1 MQLTFGKYKNKDI
14 YETMDLDPNYCKWL
28 YGLDITKE
36 KSPQLF
42 EILDKRFKDDKDFYM
57 PWGKY
62 KGRSLRWIYENDERY
77 LQWLEDNE
85 IVQNKHKYLF
95 SAIMGLKNNL

>member
-1 MQLTFGKYKNKDI
+1 
-14 YETMDLDPNYCKWL
+14 
-28 YGLDITKE
+28 
-36 KSPQLF
+36 
-42 EILDKRFKDDKDFYM
+42 M

-62 KGRSLRWIYENDERY
+62 KGQSLRWIYENDERY

-95 SAIMGLKNNL
+95 SAIMGLKASHGGDAT

>member
-1 MQLTFGKYKNKDI
+1 MRFTFGKYKNKDI
-14 YETMDLDPNYCKWL
+14 HETMDLDPNCKWL
-28 YGLDITKE
+28 YGLDITRE
-36 KSPQLF
+36 KSPELY

-85 IVQNKHKYLF
+85 IVQNKHKYLY